1 MKQVSIQELKRSLSA
16 LIQEASRGQRI
27 LVLRHHRPV
36 ATITA
41 PSVEHTTVGAR
52 FGTGALRPL
61 LRRASRGRF
70 LTVLTE
76 DRRGD
81 PDGR

>member
-1 MKQVSIQELKRSLSA
+1 MKQVSIQELKRSLSG
-16 LIQEASRGQRI
+16 LIREANRGQRI
-27 LVLRHHRPV
+27 LVTRHHRPV
-36 ATITA
+36 AAITA
-41 PSVEHTTVGAR
+41 PGVEHTTVGAL

-61 LRRASRGRF
+61 LRRATRGRY
-70 LTVLTE
+70 LAVLAE

>member
-16 LIQEASRGQRI
+16 LIREASLGQRI

-36 ATITA
+36 AAIT
-41 PSVEHTTVGAR
+41 PPRVESTTVGTR
-52 FGTGALRPL
+52 FGAGALRPL
-61 LRRASRGRF
+61 LRRATRGRF
-70 LTVLTE
+70 LTVLAE